1 MIKKW
6 CAAVAKPAIV
16 TCFARQKIRNIGY
29 GFSLHK
35 EDIMIE
41 CACGAVTILDR
52 NVVSCCGKVQI
63 LVQSM
68 AMERGKRKNHWNIEK
83 ILEKY
88 CNGKNN
94 GKVMRKN
101 WENTGK
107 IRCIIGKHWNHNA
120 FFQHGEPA

>member
-41 CACGAVTILDR
+41 CACVWICEDAYCTYNGDLLRWRERETEQDR
-52 NVVSCCGKVQI
+52 
-63 LVQSM
+63 
-68 AMERGKRKNHWNIEK
+68 
-83 ILEKY
+83 
-88 CNGKNN
+88 
-94 GKVMRKN
+94 
-101 WENTGK
+101 TGQD
-107 IRCIIGKHWNHNA
+107 RTDR
-120 FFQHGEPA
+120 